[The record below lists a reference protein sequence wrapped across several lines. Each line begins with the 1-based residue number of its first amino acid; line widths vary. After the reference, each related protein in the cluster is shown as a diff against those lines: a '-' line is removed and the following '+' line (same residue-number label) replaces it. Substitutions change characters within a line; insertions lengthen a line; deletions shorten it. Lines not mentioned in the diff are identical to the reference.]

1 MVLFQVYFYQKISYL
16 VEVKDKS
23 LKIWDISSKK
33 CTKTLNLEDSITS
46 ITKYSDSLNIIF
58 GSSNGSIKLYD
69 IETEEI
75 TTLNEYGQHITAL
88 AIFDENTLVSASN
101 DECIKL
107 WDLSKLECIVSL
119 RGHEKEISCLIVNK
133 ITNQIFSG
141 GIDGTVRCWDVEK
154 CNCTAT
160 LELSQPVM
168 CLDSDDDILVVGLQ
182 NGSISIRDLYT
193 HLELRRIEVF
203 TNSPV
208 YCVVIDNE
216 ANIVC
221 GGNKQAKLILF

>member
-1 MVLFQVYFYQKISYL
+1 M
-16 VEVKDKS
+16 
-23 LKIWDISSKK
+23 
-33 CTKTLNLEDSITS
+33 
-46 ITKYSDSLNIIF
+46 
-58 GSSNGSIKLYD
+58 
-69 IETEEI
+69 
-75 TTLNEYGQHITAL
+75 
-88 AIFDENTLVSASN
+88 
-101 DECIKL
+101 
-107 WDLSKLECIVSL
+107 SL